1 MKRKFKEVE
10 EEFPGDT
17 ALQQIHIA
25 RKILQEEAKKKK
37 MELWEYIRFALKD
50 KENYLKSNSFE
61 KNR

>member
-1 MKRKFKEVE
+1 VKRKFKEVE
-10 EEFPGDT
+10 EEFPCDT

-37 MELWEYIRFALKD
+37 MELWEYIRFALKE